1 MRFLLIC
8 AALTAGGLL
17 SAQTTYFAS
26 TTPGYEVAQ
35 YNVPFAGPISF
46 SLPGGAGWDPSGS
59 DFYYYDS
66 AAEAIRRFD
75 TGTGTPAAT
84 ALFNVPNPVFG
95 PYVDSLAF
103 DPFVTTDLYAIESGA
118 QVIHKLRR
126 SGLDTLNAAY
136 ATGGVLTGPQYAFY
150 PFDLEF
156 DAFGRLF
163 CIGSSG
169 GSISGVFIIDKT
181 TLAATQVV
189 DINSPAGAPFSG
201 PIAFDAMGN
210 LHIGL
215 PPATFGALSP
225 LRIVRFDKADLD
237 VAVNSSGA
245 TVLAMNDGTMVVDA
259 LDGFPA
265 GGSLAFRTEN
275 GQQVLYFAG
284 YTGDVYRSVLATRAF
299 TVFAFGDAPAPNT
312 ENFHTALAV
321 ESRAG
326 DYRPYSG
333 DATRMLVSMATRDGS
348 FVVQNH
354 ALCVLACAGA
364 PSGINSLALTDAPTA
379 MANGVT
385 YRFEVELRDATDTLV
400 TTDAGI
406 SVQILSGSGILGG
419 TLYGVAYNG
428 VAVFDDLVLTGGN
441 GSVILRFSLAGTA
454 VVADSAVINVSGGNG
469 GSGSGSL
476 KGNDG
481 GNCST
486 GDSRANWVA
495 LVALAAL
502 VAVAARLRGRRLA
515 VAAR

>member
-1 MRFLLIC
+1 MRFLLVC
-8 AALTAGGLL
+8 AALAAGGLL
-17 SAQTTYFAS
+17 SAQSNYFVS
-26 TTPGYEVAQ
+26 TTPGYAVAQ
-35 YNVPFAGPISF
+35 HDVPFAGSTSF
-46 SLPGGAGWDPSGS
+46 SLPGGADWDPSGS

-66 AAEAIRRFD
+66 AAEVIRRFD
-75 TGTGTPAAT
+75 TAASAPAAT
-84 ALFNVPNPVFG
+84 ALFTVPNPVFG

-118 QVIHKLRR
+118 QVLHKLRR
-126 SGLDTLNAAY
+126 SGLDTLNPAFG
-136 ATGGVLTGPQYAFY
+136 TGGVLTGPQYAFY

-156 DAFGRLF
+156 DTFGRLF

-169 GSISGVFIIDKT
+169 GSISGVFLIDKT

-225 LRIVRFDKADLD
+225 FRIVRFDKAALD

-245 TVLAMNDGTMVVDA
+245 TVLAMGDGTMVVDA

-265 GGSLAFRTEN
+265 GGSMAFRTEG

-299 TVFAFGDAPAPNT
+299 TVFAFGDVPAPNT
-312 ENFHTALAV
+312 EHFHTALCV
-321 ESRAG
+321 ESSTQ
-326 DYRPYSG
+326 DFRPYSG
-333 DATRMLVSMATRDGS
+333 DATRVLVSMATRDGS

-354 ALCVLACAGA
+354 GLCVLACAGA
-364 PSGINSLALTDAPTA
+364 PSSINSLALTDAPTA
-379 MANGVT
+379 MTNGVT
-385 YRFEVELRDATDTLV
+385 YRFEVELRDATDALV
-400 TTDAGI
+400 TTEAGI
-406 SVQILSGSGILGG
+406 SVQILSGSGTLGG
-419 TLYGVAYNG
+419 TLYGVAYSG
-428 VAVFDDLVLTGGN
+428 VAVFDDLVLSGGS
-441 GSVILRFSLAGTA
+441 GSVILRFSLAGTS
-454 VVADSAVINVSGGNG
+454 VTEDSAVIRVSGGNG
-469 GSGSGSL
+469 GSGSSSL
-476 KGNDG
+476 KDSGN

-486 GDSRANWVA
+486 GSDGANWLA
-495 LVALAAL
+495 LLALGAL
-502 VAVAARLRGRRLA
+502 VAVAARLRGRRPA